1 MVDFCS
7 YSHRNWVLSS
17 MQWRVNSQHNQ
28 VYTISKY
35 RSIIITYPLALML
48 FNQPL
53 NLDVFLLLCSQKQLI
68 LIDNQ
73 NYYYT
78 KRFHLAC
85 DNDIYE
91 ARRHNKDEYGR
102 HLKLNVLIQTM
113 IQKATNPYP
122 LVDGLVFNGG
132 LSYWSPKQPKSY
144 FLFKQSNKNTPP
156 SSGIKKTTRNNL
168 YLLFI
173 KEKAPLFMISKPPI

>member
-1 MVDFCS
+1 MVEFCS

-17 MQWRVNSQHNQ
+17 VQWRVNSQHIQ

-68 LIDNQ
+68 LNIDNQ
-73 NYYYT
+73 NYYSYYT

-102 HLKLNVLIQTM
+102 HLKVKCSHSNHDSKSYKSLSLGGWT
-113 IQKATNPYP
+113 
-122 LVDGLVFNGG
+122 G
-132 LSYWSPKQPKSY
+132 LSWGLELLITKAAKILLSLQTKQWKH
-144 FLFKQSNKNTPP
+144 TPFFR
-156 SSGIKKTTRNNL
+156 G
-168 YLLFI
+168 
-173 KEKAPLFMISKPPI
+173 